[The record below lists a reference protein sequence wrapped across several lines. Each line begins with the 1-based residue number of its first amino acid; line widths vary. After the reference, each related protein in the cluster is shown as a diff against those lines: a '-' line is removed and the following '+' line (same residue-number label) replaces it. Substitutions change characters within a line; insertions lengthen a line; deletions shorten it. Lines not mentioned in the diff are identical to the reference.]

1 MTTIL
6 LLIDQKENRRIL
18 ADWLTARYQV
28 LMPEDSSLGSL
39 ETLNS
44 AFDLCIL
51 DGTALH
57 RLWDWVRS
65 RKASEGVVFLPFL
78 LITPRQDVNLA
89 TRYLWQGVDELLLAP
104 VEKLELQAR
113 LEILLRA
120 RQLSCSLQAA
130 NLQLKDL
137 NQLKTQF
144 ISIASHE
151 FRNPLNMI
159 SGSASVLE
167 RSATTLTQER
177 STQLFDFIKKAVKK
191 MVALLDDVLVV
202 TRGEL
207 TEQKLNSVWLDL
219 EALCQQITQEIQVA
233 DANYHTI
240 EFTCDGDWQNVPV
253 DEKLLRHILIN
264 LLSNAIKYSPPG
276 SVVSFTLTCIDQTA
290 VFSIQDQG
298 IGIPEADQAR
308 LFEPFYRASNVKEVS
323 GTGLGLAIVKQ
334 AVERHNGTIQVSSHV
349 NRGTTFTIEIPLEMP
364 NEASGDQFLETGER
378 GTILPFSPLD

>member
-1 MTTIL
+1 MTAIL
-6 LLIDQKENRRIL
+6 LLVDQKENRRIL
-18 ADWLTARYQV
+18 AEWLIVRYQV
-28 LMPEDSSLGSL
+28 LVPEDSSSDSL

-44 AFDLCIL
+44 TFDLCIL
-51 DGTALH
+51 DGAALH

-65 RKASEGVVFLPFL
+65 RKASENGVFLPFL

-130 NLQLKDL
+130 NLQLQDL

-144 ISIASHE
+144 IAIASHE
-151 FRNPLNMI
+151 FRNPLNLI

-167 RSATTLTQER
+167 RSATSLPPER
-177 STQLFDFIKKAVKK
+177 SSKLFSLIKRAVEK

-207 TEQKLNSVWLDL
+207 TEQKLNPAWLNL
-219 EALCQQITQEIQVA
+219 EVLCQQITQEMQLV
-233 DANYHTI
+233 DANYHTH
-240 EFTCDGDWQNVPV
+240 EFTCAGDLQNVLV
-253 DEKLLRHILIN
+253 DESLLRHILIN

-276 SVVSFTLTCIDQTA
+276 SIVSLTLTRVDQTA

-298 IGIPEADQAR
+298 IGISEADQVR
-308 LFEPFYRASNVKEVS
+308 LFEPFYRASNVREVA

-334 AVERHNGTIQVSSHV
+334 AVERHNGTIQVSSHI
-349 NRGTTFTIEIPLEMP
+349 NRGTTFTIEIPLEIP
-364 NEASGDQFLETGER
+364 NKAVGH
-378 GTILPFSPLD
+378 PLT